1 MNVCLS
7 LNLLACLYSSFWTL
21 SSTLF
26 FSFPAPSPA
35 APPTFHQGPIS
46 FLYRMRTM
54 QASHLWF
61 HKYWI
66 DKFQGWC
73 LIFIF
78 TRSLG
83 DFLNLLQSMVKSTPE
98 EDEYAEGLRLLSSL
112 ISGKQRVDT
121 GNWSHAFEM
130 MREYLEVKAVT
141 HRQALHDFSKISNI
155 LSS

>member
-1 MNVCLS
+1 
-7 LNLLACLYSSFWTL
+7 
-21 SSTLF
+21 
-26 FSFPAPSPA
+26 
-35 APPTFHQGPIS
+35 
-46 FLYRMRTM
+46 
-54 QASHLWF
+54 
-61 HKYWI
+61 
-66 DKFQGWC
+66 
-73 LIFIF
+73 
-78 TRSLG
+78 
-83 DFLNLLQSMVKSTPE
+83 MVKSTPE